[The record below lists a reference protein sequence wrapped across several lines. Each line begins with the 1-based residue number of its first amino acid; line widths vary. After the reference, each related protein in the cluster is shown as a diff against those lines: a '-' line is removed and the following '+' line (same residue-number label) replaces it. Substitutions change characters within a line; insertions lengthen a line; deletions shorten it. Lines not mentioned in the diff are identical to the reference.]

1 MKIKRTIKIISKK
14 IIKSF
19 KRVLIFF
26 LPRKI
31 IDYLKRVEKA
41 IILALKKLIY
51 LTANSF
57 RNLTWKKNSILFNG
71 DEYISYPFTI
81 SNKKSKQLI
90 FNNLLPGD
98 YELTVSHNDKYL
110 HSKRNSFYVSLDFT
124 TNGYSASKFLK
135 QNLSK
140 RESRTNLP
148 FDYLGH
154 GRFIDGIY
162 KQTVLLN
169 LQEDIKHLKVNF
181 RTQFDRSININ
192 EVILRDVSPL
202 SIDEEIKEKL
212 KHLPSSVLVYGD
224 ININTIDGSSIWL
237 TSLVNILSRF
247 THVILLSKDNIR
259 TESNVLKNINSK
271 NVTTLFPSDFRHYR
285 PFSIEKAVEALKMLD
300 NETPV
305 ITGLVT
311 RGVELALEVQKD
323 KYFCSRR
330 YVYVTDFYLPNPEG
344 IILKQAS
351 NTLEELLFNTDY
363 LLYQTKEIEREL
375 KKFVINNKSI
385 ETIYLPPTVDLP
397 NSSKKSSIEVDSVN
411 NDVITIGYAGKIQ
424 PNWGVLE
431 LIEEVRGLISKGINI
446 ELHIASGKIS
456 NGDGSYPGFKQIVSS
471 MIKKESFIKFY
482 NSLSRNAAQD
492 LISQMDYVWCYRP
505 ASFENSTLEVSTKLI
520 EAVAAGHKAICYP
533 SDINKQLLGEEYP
546 FFIQDCTKL
555 GQLLSFNTEYS
566 GDILMNKILQE
577 YSFDSV
583 ANSIKGS
590 FTVHPQ
596 YEQKVLFAGND
607 LKFISPFISNLKKHG
622 VKTLIDSWDW
632 GSHSDLDSV
641 QKKMDWADIIFCEW
655 GLANAVWY
663 SNNNHSQKPLYV
675 RIHAQEVREK
685 ARKFAK
691 NINFNNVTKFIF
703 VSETIRDK
711 AIELYNWP
719 INKTCII
726 PNFIEP
732 APFDN
737 KSFDDEIKLG
747 MVGIVPKTKRLDRA
761 IDLLEQLLNQGL
773 QASLHIKGHRP
784 ENLEFMHAPG
794 RANELEYYYALY
806 DRIEN
811 NPILKD
817 NIHYYGWGNDVPLWY
832 RNINV
837 ILSPSDNESFHYAL
851 ADGVVAGALPFVW
864 AWEGAE
870 KIYPSDW
877 VTSGEVDD
885 LINRF
890 NNHNRQKCINNRNEL
905 LARYGKEKIFSE
917 LESTLFGKPSSV

>member
-1 MKIKRTIKIISKK
+1 
-14 IIKSF
+14 
-19 KRVLIFF
+19 
-26 LPRKI
+26 
-31 IDYLKRVEKA
+31 
-41 IILALKKLIY
+41 
-51 LTANSF
+51 
-57 RNLTWKKNSILFNG
+57 
-71 DEYISYPFTI
+71 
-81 SNKKSKQLI
+81 
-90 FNNLLPGD
+90 
-98 YELTVSHNDKYL
+98 
-110 HSKRNSFYVSLDFT
+110 
-124 TNGYSASKFLK
+124 
-135 QNLSK
+135 
-140 RESRTNLP
+140 
-148 FDYLGH
+148 
-154 GRFIDGIY
+154 
-162 KQTVLLN
+162 
-169 LQEDIKHLKVNF
+169 
-181 RTQFDRSININ
+181 
-192 EVILRDVSPL
+192 
-202 SIDEEIKEKL
+202 
-212 KHLPSSVLVYGD
+212 
-224 ININTIDGSSIWL
+224 
-237 TSLVNILSRF
+237 
-247 THVILLSKDNIR
+247 
-259 TESNVLKNINSK
+259 
-271 NVTTLFPSDFRHYR
+271 
-285 PFSIEKAVEALKMLD
+285 
-300 NETPV
+300 
-305 ITGLVT
+305 
-311 RGVELALEVQKD
+311 
-323 KYFCSRR
+323 
-330 YVYVTDFYLPNPEG
+330 
-344 IILKQAS
+344 
-351 NTLEELLFNTDY
+351 
-363 LLYQTKEIEREL
+363 
-375 KKFVINNKSI
+375 
-385 ETIYLPPTVDLP
+385 
-397 NSSKKSSIEVDSVN
+397 
-411 NDVITIGYAGKIQ
+411 
-424 PNWGVLE
+424 
-431 LIEEVRGLISKGINI
+431 
-446 ELHIASGKIS
+446 
-456 NGDGSYPGFKQIVSS
+456 
-471 MIKKESFIKFY
+471 
-482 NSLSRNAAQD
+482 
-492 LISQMDYVWCYRP
+492 
-505 ASFENSTLEVSTKLI
+505 
-520 EAVAAGHKAICYP
+520 
-533 SDINKQLLGEEYP
+533 
-546 FFIQDCTKL
+546 
-555 GQLLSFNTEYS
+555 
-566 GDILMNKILQE
+566 
-577 YSFDSV
+577 
-583 ANSIKGS
+583 
-590 FTVHPQ
+590 
-596 YEQKVLFAGND
+596 
-607 LKFISPFISNLKKHG
+607 
-622 VKTLIDSWDW
+622 
-632 GSHSDLDSV
+632 
-641 QKKMDWADIIFCEW
+641 MDWADIIFCEW